1 MGEGFKAC
9 FVPASVGVVVGRNL
23 ATPVE
28 MGFGKKFGKVKRG
41 EWGGAGRSSK

>member
-9 FVPASVGVVVGRNL
+9 LVPAGVGVVGGRNL

-28 MGFGKKFGKVKRG
+28 MGFGKKFGKVKQG
-41 EWGGAGRSSK
+41 EQGGAGSSSK